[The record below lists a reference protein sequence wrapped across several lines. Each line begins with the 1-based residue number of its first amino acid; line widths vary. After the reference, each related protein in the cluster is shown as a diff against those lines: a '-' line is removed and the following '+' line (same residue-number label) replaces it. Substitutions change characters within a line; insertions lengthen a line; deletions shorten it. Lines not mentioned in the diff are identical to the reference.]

1 MMKRNRSK
9 MSILRKFRR
18 TPSLLDPESYRALFE
33 HHPDAVYLLNPDGK
47 FLAANSRL
55 FEELKMTSD
64 QLYGMPFDPLLVEGD
79 LRRVRSEFQLAL
91 NGEAR
96 SFEACV
102 RNSSGQLI
110 QILVTNVPMYRRGRV
125 AGVFGI
131 ARNITAQRRT
141 ERALAAS
148 EQRYRIVA
156 NHIGQVIFESDLISD
171 AAIWAGRS
179 NEILGVDS
187 SNLTAAKFSDSL
199 NYVHPED
206 RQALLEKFREQ
217 GEDRSSDNFEI
228 QFRWIRPDTQACIT
242 VVARGIRLSDGHRC
256 YGVIED
262 VTEAQNLNAQLLASE
277 ERLRTVV
284 EHTGQVVYERDATN
298 GIQVTVGACTEL
310 FGVDCDRFSKFSY
323 AERCKRVHPDDVQ
336 RVIAEWRKSC
346 EQPGNYEVAYR
357 ALGKENHEHQ
367 VVERGVHL
375 ADRGVVIAT
384 IQDVSGEKRLLAAL
398 DERQRELQL
407 MATAFERAEEAIL
420 VCDADFRILAA
431 NRSLLESLGHD
442 MEALRGE
449 RPSFYDIADQGS
461 MVVSALAVASEWAG
475 ELMQERASGEVFIS
489 RAGVTAVHAENGSIE
504 HYIVNF
510 SDISEERQL
519 EHQVDYLSWHDS
531 LTGLPNRDALM
542 QWIRSTLAVGSEAHY
557 GLYLLDFN
565 RFKAV
570 NDSYGHAVGD
580 ELIREAVMRLE
591 ALTGEGDYLARAAGD
606 EFVIISRGVLDAETA
621 ERRAYEILS
630 SFARPMDIDGRQI
643 FFSASVGICFA
654 PEQGRDPDELLRKLG
669 VALSAAKQRG
679 RNSYQLYQPRMD
691 AEVRSRVQLEQGLQR
706 AINENELELY
716 YQPEV
721 RVANGEIVALE
732 ALARWRSP
740 QLGLVMP
747 DRFVPIAENRG
758 LIVELGRWVLR
769 EACGH
774 IRQLRRLGIRVP
786 ISVNLAADQFLQ
798 ADLVP
803 MFWDTLSEF
812 GLHGGDL
819 GIEITESAAMLQ
831 PELTARVLGEL
842 NAIGIEA
849 ALDDFGT
856 GHSSLAY
863 LRRFPVKYVKLD
875 QSFVRGLPHDRTDK
889 GIVEAVINLSA
900 SLGMGVIAEGV
911 ERESQ
916 VRSLAEAG
924 CEQAQG
930 YYYSTPLSA
939 RESVELLR
947 KRKHL
952 PIPGYKGGRARPV

>member
-1 MMKRNRSK
+1 MKTQNRGRSR
-9 MSILRKFRR
+9 IFRKFRR

-55 FEELKMTSD
+55 FEELMMTPD
-64 QLYGMPFDPLLVEGD
+64 QLYGMLFDPLLDEAD
-79 LRRVRSEFQLAL
+79 LDRVRDEFRAAL

-96 SFEACV
+96 SFEARV
-102 RNSSGQLI
+102 RNASGEMI
-110 QILVTNVPMYRRGRV
+110 QALVTNVPMYRRGRV

-131 ARNITAQRRT
+131 ARNITTQRRT
-141 ERALAAS
+141 EHALAAS

-156 NHIGQVIFESDLISD
+156 NHIGQVIFESDLMAD
-171 AAIWAGRS
+171 TAVWAGRGE
-179 NEILGVDS
+179 EILGVNS
-187 SNLTAAKFSDSL
+187 SDLSTSKFSDCL
-199 NYVHPED
+199 QYVHQDD
-206 RQALLEKFREQ
+206 RQALLEKFGQ
-217 GEDRSSDNFEI
+217 PADRRAGDNFEI

-242 VVARGIRLSDGHRC
+242 VVARGIRLIDGRRC

-262 VTEAQNLNAQLLASE
+262 VTEEENLNAQLLASE

-284 EHTGQVVYERDATN
+284 EHTGQVVYERNATN
-298 GIQVTVGACTEL
+298 GVQVTVGACNEL
-310 FGVDCDRFSKFSY
+310 FGIDCDRFSRFSY
-323 AERCKRVHPDDVQ
+323 VERCCRVHPDDVE
-336 RVIAEWRKSC
+336 RVVTEWTGSC
-346 EQPGNYEVAYR
+346 HQPGNYEIAYR
-357 ALGKENHEHQ
+357 TLGKEDREHQ
-367 VVERGVHL
+367 VIERGVHL

-431 NRSLLESLGHD
+431 NRSLLESLGHE
-442 MEALRGE
+442 MQTLRGQ
-449 RPSFYDIADQGS
+449 RPSFYTIADQGP
-461 MVVSALAVASEWAG
+461 MVVSSLGMASEWAG

-489 RAGVTAVHAENGSIE
+489 RAGVSAVRAENGTIE
-504 HYIVNF
+504 HYVVNF

-542 QWIRSTLAVGSEAHY
+542 QWIRSTLAVGSEARY

-591 ALTGEGDYLARAAGD
+591 SLTGERDYLARAAGD
-606 EFVIISRGVLDAETA
+606 EFVVILRDVSDAETA

-630 SFARPMDIDGRQI
+630 AFARPMDFDGRQI

-691 AEVRSRVQLEQGLQR
+691 IEVRSRVQLEQGLQR
-706 AINENELELY
+706 AIGQNELELY

-721 RVANGEIVALE
+721 RVSNGEIVALE

-747 DRFVPIAENRG
+747 DRFVPVAENRG
-758 LIVELGRWVLR
+758 LIGELGKWVLR
-769 EACGH
+769 EACSH

-798 ADLVP
+798 SDLVP

-831 PELTARVLGEL
+831 PELTARLLGEL
-842 NAIGIEA
+842 KAIGIEA

-863 LRRFPVKYVKLD
+863 LRRFPVSYVKLD

-889 GIVEAVINLSA
+889 GIVEAVINLA
-900 SLGMGVIAEGV
+900 GSLGMGVIAEGV

-916 VRSLAEAG
+916 VAALAEAG

-939 RESVELLR
+939 KESVELLR
-947 KRKHL
+947 KRGHL
-952 PIPGYKGGRARPV
+952 PIPGYRSGRAPL